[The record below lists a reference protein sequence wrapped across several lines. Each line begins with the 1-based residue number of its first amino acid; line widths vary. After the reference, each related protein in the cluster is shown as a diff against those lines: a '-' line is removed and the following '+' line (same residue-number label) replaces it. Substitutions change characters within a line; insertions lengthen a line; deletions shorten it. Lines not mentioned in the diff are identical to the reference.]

1 MSKSSSKKPPVESC
15 SFCGRTSAFVR
26 GLVRGPGDLFICD
39 ECVDRCHQV
48 LQAEFRRRHGMAPAV
63 KKVPI
68 PREIKA
74 ALDEYVI
81 GQDRAKKVIS
91 VAVHNHYKRILRE
104 AEDDTVEL
112 DKSNILLIGPTGCG
126 KTLLARTLARVLD
139 VPFAIADA
147 TTLTEAGYVG
157 EDVENVLLKLLQSAD
172 MDIPRAQQGIIYID
186 EIDKIGK
193 TFMNVSI
200 TRDVS
205 GEGVQQAL
213 LKMLEGTVAN
223 VPPKGGRKH
232 PEQSYLQVDTT
243 NILFICGGSFNGLE
257 HVIAERTGRQKVG
270 FNPHAGDET
279 EQASL
284 AELLNEVTDDDL
296 IHYGMIPEFVGR
308 VPVIAPLMPLT
319 TDDLVR
325 ILTEPRNALVRQ
337 YAELFKLE
345 EAELEFTK
353 PALKA
358 IAEVAI
364 NRDTGARALRS
375 IFEDLMLEAMFE
387 LPSLKCGGKYVV
399 TPEVVRDEASLLD
412 QVPRKQSGKSNKKSK
427 QKEDAA

>member
-1 MSKSSSKKPPVESC
+1 
-15 SFCGRTSAFVR
+15 
-26 GLVRGPGDLFICD
+26 
-39 ECVDRCHQV
+39 
-48 LQAEFRRRHGMAPAV
+48 
-63 KKVPI
+63 
-68 PREIKA
+68 
-74 ALDEYVI
+74 
-81 GQDRAKKVIS
+81 
-91 VAVHNHYKRILRE
+91 
-104 AEDDTVEL
+104 
-112 DKSNILLIGPTGCG
+112 
-126 KTLLARTLARVLD
+126 
-139 VPFAIADA
+139 
-147 TTLTEAGYVG
+147 
-157 EDVENVLLKLLQSAD
+157 
-172 MDIPRAQQGIIYID
+172 
-186 EIDKIGK
+186 
-193 TFMNVSI
+193 
-200 TRDVS
+200 
-205 GEGVQQAL
+205 
-213 LKMLEGTVAN
+213 
-223 VPPKGGRKH
+223 
-232 PEQSYLQVDTT
+232 
-243 NILFICGGSFNGLE
+243 
-257 HVIAERTGRQKVG
+257 
-270 FNPHAGDET
+270 
-279 EQASL
+279 
-284 AELLNEVTDDDL
+284 
-296 IHYGMIPEFVGR
+296 MIPEFVGR